1 MINFIICD
9 DNNMYVEKFKNI
21 VENYMMNFDIEC
33 KYHLFEDYDPKFEHE
48 MEKLSGF
55 NICIFDIETK
65 VGSGIDAARYIREEL
80 DDWNTVIILLT
91 AHNELK
97 YEALGNRLYLFD
109 FINKFDNYQ
118 ERIKED
124 LERIK
129 KNYDNRQKCL
139 TFEINR
145 VVKRVDFKHIIY
157 IEKEKDSKRCL
168 LKTTY
173 SDYVVCMTL
182 NNILKKLDN
191 RFIKTSRSLIINVDQ
206 VKEYDSAE
214 NKIVFKNGL
223 CTYDISRAYKKKVF
237 DNVRSVNK

>member
-9 DNNMYVEKFKNI
+9 DNNMYVEKIKNI

-65 VGSGIDAARYIREEL
+65 VSSGIDAARYIREEL

-173 SDYVVCMTL
+173 SDYVVFMTL

-237 DNVRSVNK
+237 DNVRSVSK

>member
-1 MINFIICD
+1 M
-9 DNNMYVEKFKNI
+9 K
-21 VENYMMNFDIEC
+21 
-33 KYHLFEDYDPKFEHE
+33 H
-48 MEKLSGF
+48 S
-55 NICIFDIETK
+55 ET
-65 VGSGIDAARYIREEL
+65 DC
-80 DDWNTVIILLT
+80 T
-91 AHNELK
+91 
-97 YEALGNRLYLFD
+97 
-109 FINKFDNYQ
+109 
-118 ERIKED
+118 
-124 LERIK
+124 
-129 KNYDNRQKCL
+129 CL